1 MRLRPFGCAL
11 LLTACAAVPPA
22 GPPGPIAELQGRT
35 PGPPRNCVSLTSNEA
50 LRSVGSG
57 EHVLLY
63 GSGGTIWLNRPE
75 QSCAIDPDD
84 IIVTQQA
91 TSSLC
96 RGDLIRSVHRTSGIP
111 GPTCFL
117 GVFVPY
123 SR

>member
-35 PGPPRNCVSLTSNEA
+35 PGAPRNCVSLSSNEA

-63 GSGGTIWLNRPE
+63 GSGGTVWLNRPE
-75 QSCAIDPDD
+75 PSCAIDPDD

>member
-35 PGPPRNCVSLTSNEA
+35 PGPARNCVSLSSNEA

-84 IIVTQQA
+84 IIVTQLA

-111 GPTCFL
+111 GPTCLL

>member
-1 MRLRPFGCAL
+1 
-11 LLTACAAVPPA
+11 VPPA

-35 PGPPRNCVSLTSNEA
+35 PGPARNCVSLSSNEA

>member
-1 MRLRPFGCAL
+1 MRLRPFGFAL

-22 GPPGPIAELQGRT
+22 GPPGPIAELQGRIA
-35 PGPPRNCVSLTSNEA
+35 GAPRHCVPLTSNEA

-63 GSGGTIWLNRPE
+63 GSGGTIWLNRPQ

-84 IIVTQQA
+84 IIVTEQA

-96 RGDLIRSVHRTSGIP
+96 RGDLIRSVHRTSGIA
-111 GPTCFL
+111 GATCFL
-117 GVFVPY
+117 GDFIPY
-123 SR
+123 RR